1 MKTRFYRIFKFSRIF
16 KPSLLNFVLR
26 RIDRV
31 KSLWATKSVSLI
43 VLKIQTRFMVVFF
56 FLGLS
61 RNHQAYQFS
70 IFPSRA
76 SGRVLS
82 DRSAIG
88 TRHGLPGFLTGPVM
102 CTDRLA
108 LFSFDQVLRL
118 FYSPRLIQELSD

>member
-56 FLGLS
+56 SLAYPETIRLTSFLFFPVERRDVFS
-61 RNHQAYQFS
+61 RIDQPLELGMGY
-70 IFPSRA
+70 
-76 SGRVLS
+76 RV
-82 DRSAIG
+82 
-88 TRHGLPGFLTGPVM
+88 F
-102 CTDRLA
+102 
-108 LFSFDQVLRL
+108 
-118 FYSPRLIQELSD
+118 